1 MPRTKKI
8 MVVDD
13 EPNIR
18 NLLSD
23 VLSEK
28 GYKVTLAKD
37 GQDSLDQLRRRR
49 FDLLITDIEMPR
61 LDGIGLINKMK
72 RRGRKEKIIMMTGK
86 SCGQISLR
94 KKIPSAVPLL
104 FKPFQLKNFLEIVST
119 TSGISGLT
127 SLHPKQVFL
136 AQNFPNPFNNLTNI
150 QFALPV
156 QTRARLSVFNLQ
168 GQEVAVIFDEFKSS
182 GHYSVSLDAENLA
195 SGIYMITL
203 QTERKRLTRKF
214 ILIK

>member
-1 MPRTKKI
+1 MPRIKKI

-13 EPNIR
+13 EPNMR

-37 GQDSLDQLRRRR
+37 GQDSLDQLRHGR

-72 RRGRKEKIIMMTGK
+72 RRGRKEKIILMTGK
-86 SCGQISLR
+86 SIGQLGLK

-104 FKPFQLKNFLEIVST
+104 LKPFQMKNFLEIVSST
-119 TSGISGLT
+119 LNFENGKFKRRVPAIKKKRKV
-127 SLHPKQVFL
+127 LH
-136 AQNFPNPFNNLTNI
+136 
-150 QFALPV
+150 
-156 QTRARLSVFNLQ
+156 
-168 GQEVAVIFDEFKSS
+168 AV
-182 GHYSVSLDAENLA
+182 
-195 SGIYMITL
+195 
-203 QTERKRLTRKF
+203 
-214 ILIK
+214 